1 LEIKK
6 ISSLRS
12 SLNVII
18 TGPEGQVIPQ
28 QLHNKGGVLVG
39 VLRNVVQFL
48 DLILKLSPLHLA
60 LVLVIVQDLVVED
73 GEVQSKTQT
82 DGVGDLKVLGL
93 DAHLQ
98 LILVLLAVLVLVLYV
113 VLGVFLHVP
122 VVVTRHLVVEDLG
135 FLLGLVANEVVLQ
148 ELENLLADLRQFVLH
163 FFLVLGLSLLSVRVA
178 LGVLLLL
185 NGRDDPPGSPP

>member
-1 LEIKK
+1 MEIKK

>member
-73 GEVQSKTQT
+73 GEVQGKTQT

-135 FLLGLVANEVVLQ
+135 FLLGLVANQVVLQ

-185 NGRDDPPGSPP
+185 DGRDDPPGGPP